1 MIPKLTKQGKD
12 LLNKILAER
21 ERITFTKI
29 QFGNGLPAEDI
40 ESVVELGN
48 AKIERTFSGD
58 PEIRN
63 GYVVLGA
70 AFDNKDIEEGFHV
83 TEVGYFAK
91 DSEENEILYAISYED
106 ESSADYVPSNK
117 ERILDFEIEAMLFIG
132 DIENVTAIVN
142 NSLQY
147 ATQIE
152 LDDHIKR
159 RDNPHE
165 VTKAQVGL
173 GRVPNVYTND
183 QRVTFDVEET
193 VNNPQLDGF
202 AVGKD
207 TLSVM
212 MSKIYR
218 AMYMLSKHLGVG
230 NPHQITPKGIKAA
243 EEKHNHSTDDLNAG
257 K

>member
-40 ESVVELGN
+40 EAVTELGN

-173 GRVPNVYTND
+173 GKVPN
-183 QRVTFDVEET
+183 
-193 VNNPQLDGF
+193 
-202 AVGKD
+202 
-207 TLSVM
+207 LSV
-212 MSKIYR
+212 S
-218 AMYMLSKHLGVG
+218 S
-230 NPHQITPKGIKAA
+230 
-243 EEKHNHSTDDLNAG
+243 S
-257 K
+257 